1 MNPENFLI
9 QTGSASDLL
18 WQGTWNKSRDV
29 VSDKNLKNHI
39 DYMGDLDLFPA
50 AGATHN
56 VTVSTTTDTTAA
68 ITVDPSVSPSGSVY
82 TLEEGKAYT
91 FTATPS
97 SKEYVFDNWT
107 YGELHSDWVQTD
119 GNKVTVTIPAGQ
131 TLTSPTIIANFK
143 SNEYSLTVN
152 GDNGTVSVEDSEGS
166 PASAIGN
173 VYTVYGGETY
183 TLSATAG
190 TGYKFSNWASSEITS
205 VNSQSTNP
213 ITFTMPTNNAAV
225 TANFTQK
232 TEPSITGQPS
242 EYDKYKNQDITYT
255 FDPGDYT
262 FEGIE
267 GLTES
272 THYTVSGNTVTILAT
287 YLNTLTTG
295 EKKTFT
301 FNFSESKTVTSN
313 ELTISNSATATTE
326 ISKVSDPTD
335 MDYTYPETLNLDGLE
350 FTMTTKQPGETDQVK
365 KYKFEGTDWKTDEG
379 YSDPATDS
387 ITLKFDTTD
396 ATQGMVMKQAQN
408 GAAITI
414 AKDGATSAT
423 TGTFTVNK
431 KAITI
436 TSNLVANSVTKTYDG
451 DNTVDGLDTVK
462 NSLSVNGAENGDS
475 LSVDTITAEYNDK
488 TAGSHKTINVS
499 GIAIS
504 GTNTG
509 EYSFSTTLAIENA
522 GQIDKKNLTVTGV
535 TVPAAKQFETVESK
549 TVNDSS
555 DFTTNDKVSGDNVTL
570 TYNYQY
576 SSTAVAGNNT
586 INVTVTPVSLGGAD
600 GENYQ
605 LNTSPIAVKGT
616 VTADTLTDISLS
628 VTDTEYVHGE
638 TIDGSQI
645 AVTLNYTTA
654 GQKTYTGI
662 DAITGAGIE
671 LKWTDDLATEVTDEQ
686 VVRYDTFAG
695 KGIKASF
702 GGKEDTQA
710 ITVTQKELI
719 PTIGGSNVDKT
730 YDQNNIVTDTSNI
743 TVTINDGDKVGSDVV
758 SIDTDG
764 ISATYPDENADT
776 SAQNLTVTG
785 YTLAGYNAGCYTLGE
800 ATGNATGQIN
810 KKDLAITAIN
820 NIPAIGQYTQT
831 LTGSSTATQSEITS
845 DILSGDEVT
854 VSYDYE
860 YTSSQTSGTV
870 NNVNVSN
877 IEIIGGAD
885 KDNYNLTTTTLSE
898 QAGTVTAATI
908 DYIEVKT
915 QPVQTVDGTKATHGD
930 TIDLSALEITVHYV
944 GGASNDFA
952 YSTFG
957 DNNIELTWTKGG
969 AVTGSEELRYDTHN
983 GDTITVTLGDKT
995 TTTTNAFIVDQAE
1008 LTASV
1013 SKTGDITK
1021 VYDKTNALAGGDKD
1035 KITVTLNGK
1044 QATGDN
1050 VTATFEA
1057 VYADVNVNAS
1067 ETINVTNIAPTG
1079 TGAENYTV
1087 TPNTDNSLTGAITQR
1102 PLTVSITSVP
1112 SIFDGDPAGKQLT
1125 EGVNFTV
1132 SNKVSGDDVTVTVTG
1147 TYSSTTVGTDVPVT
1161 YAASITG
1168 GTSAGNYSINA
1179 APKGPNGTVLANG
1192 VKTIVINNQPNKTE
1206 YTHGD
1211 KLDLNGLEFTT
1222 TTNDNQTKKY
1232 KFENGNWVSGGEYSG
1247 DPADATGAN
1256 AVSVLYNGE
1265 VAKHDTTVVR
1275 KDVAN
1280 NSIFIT
1286 GGIATESTLDF
1297 TVNAKTLIPVISGS
1311 DIDKYYDGNANASVE
1326 AVTVAIKDQAT
1337 AVVSGDDVSINK
1349 ISAEY
1354 PDENKDDLTVNLTV
1368 NYELTGTHKDCYTL
1382 GTAEGNATGKINA
1395 KVVTI
1400 NSISVPSIYV
1410 GATDLTVEVKQWGLA
1425 DDDDLLLMANAG
1437 VTLNGVTATY
1447 PDANAAGEKTVI
1459 IKFDVEGNDKGNFT
1473 FATDPAEIKGE
1484 VKNNTMESF
1493 VVKTEPNMTY
1503 EYGDWFDFIGTV
1515 IEVTYTDGSKKEFT
1529 YDAGKDE
1536 FVNGSEELE
1545 YTAAL
1550 KDKEGN
1556 TETINVDDQ
1565 VDIADAGKTIE
1576 FTVTGIT
1583 NSTAQTT
1590 GTMTVNKKKINEI
1603 HISATGETTK
1613 DYDATAAV
1621 NGTFAYTTPNVVG
1634 SDNVSF
1640 TGVTYVYAN
1649 KNAGEDIAI
1658 TFNTDNI
1665 AVSNDKYELADTVT
1679 YKYYQDGAEQAGGLT
1694 GDITKRTVNITGI
1707 TAGTTTVGNAGKVQA
1722 TATIGTEEDKTAML
1736 TDGIVV
1742 SVFVTYA
1749 DEDVTA
1755 VGTPD
1760 VDVSYEVTLDPNS
1773 AKDNYNFVLE
1783 SLAVSG
1789 NVTDNKITGLEIV
1802 KEPAKTQYEYGEKLD
1817 LTGVEVKVTY
1827 NDDPDNTETFV
1838 FDGTKWAVG
1847 GVEKPF
1853 PVDITWNSDETNTPL
1868 DITNTTVTKTDSIKF
1883 TAQDNVS
1890 VTTVTDVTGEITVGN
1905 AQLTV
1910 VAEGSAVKVYDG
1922 TTAVLDDENN
1932 TITFKVTDKNGNV
1945 VSGVE
1950 VLADAVYASKD
1961 AGEVQ
1966 ITFSNIRFADET
1978 NSSKYTLPTEI
1989 ASITGT
1995 INKRLL
2001 TLESITVPSVKKGA
2015 SATVTATNSTS
2026 FKLADTSLEVIAG
2039 DTVKISYTA
2048 AYSSTA
2054 TTGNNIAAT
2063 IDNTTLAITADDNAV
2078 KNYELAPFTGTAT
2091 GTVSSGG
2098 SSGGGGGGG
2107 LAISISITKLNDETN
2122 EYEVV
2127 KDDLEGVVGD
2137 KITLGYEFSSN
2148 PANKEVEWLT
2158 SDEKIATVDEN
2169 GVVTF
2174 VGEGEVEITV
2184 RRKTSTSTKDTVT
2197 IKVTQPEAT
2206 PTPEVTPEPTER
2218 PSLVDKEILSP
2229 YIVGYEDG
2237 AFGPERTISREE
2249 VAAIFARL
2257 LVNKIN
2263 MDENYEVSFS
2273 DIPDTAWSKNYIGF
2287 LEDFG
2292 ILNGYEDGTYRPYNS
2307 ITRAEMAVIIAKV
2320 EGYDVSGT
2328 DMTTKFSDV
2337 DSGYDSWATQSIKVL
2352 TEDGVIEGYEDGTF
2366 RPGNGIT
2373 RAETVSMINR
2383 ILDAMEVEEI
2393 KVRPTDVTDAHWAYE
2408 DIIKAMNDR
2417 VLKDVAISNSPN
2429 GETEEN

>member
-1 MNPENFLI
+1 MSKRKYKKIVSVALSMIMLLSALVLPEGVFAKDTLYPDADVYS
-9 QTGSASDLL
+9 T
-18 WQGTWNKSRDV
+18 SRADI
-29 VSDKNLKNHI
+29 SFE
-39 DYMGDLDLFPA
+39 YMGTTSAVPGAGLPTLSDISDFKWTPNSYVWVGVYVENMTRLRDMLDTDGLNSMVLSLLYDETYFTWDNSYAAQSFNRINGQVPGSTPIYPVTDWGYNVPHYVTAGATIEFPGYKELPEWVAFYPVSIPEDRYENLNVAKNTITYDNSQVGDDAQKMFSGSYLTDDKTLVAMFPLKMNNVAAPEAGTVVLEGVFNSSTFTIGSGTKPYLFVRDPANDATINLRNKFNIVNNVVDLFPA
-50 AGATHN
+50 AGATHD
-56 VTVSTTTDTTAA
+56 VTVSKTTDTAA
-68 ITVDPSVSPSGSVY
+68 TITVDPSVSPVGDAY
-82 TLEEGKAYT
+82 TLEEGKSYT

-97 SKEYVFDNWT
+97 SKKYAFDNWSYT
-107 YGELHSDWVQTD
+107 EIQESWVSKT
-119 GNKVTVTIPAGQ
+119 GNQITITIPKGQ
-131 TLTSPTIIANFK
+131 TLTSPTLTANFK
-143 SNEYSLTVN
+143 SNEYDLTVN
-152 GDNGTVSVEDSEGS
+152 GDNGTVSVEDGEGS
-166 PASAIGN
+166 PVSGSDN
-173 VYTVYGGETY
+173 VYKLYGGETY

-190 TGYKFSNWASSEITS
+190 TGYKFSNWTSSEITS

-213 ITFTMPTNNAAV
+213 ITFTMPTNDATV
-225 TANFTQK
+225 TANFIAK
-232 TEPSITGQPS
+232 TAPTISGAGTFDKNGGSDVTLTYSGDYVLSGITGLTQ
-242 EYDKYKNQDITYT
+242 EN
-255 FDPGDYT
+255 DYT
-262 FEGIE
+262 VADNTITIKADYLKKQNTGAHELTFEFTG
-267 GLTES
+267 
-272 THYTVSGNTVTILAT
+272 Y
-287 YLNTLTTG
+287 TG
-295 EKKTFT
+295 EAVKHTI
-301 FNFSESKTVTSN
+301 
-313 ELTISNSATATTE
+313 TISNSAQATTE

-335 MDYTYPETLNLDGLE
+335 MDYTYPETLDLDGLE
-350 FTMTTKQPGETDQVK
+350 FTMTTKQSGETDQVK
-365 KYKFEGTDWKTDEG
+365 KYKFEGTAWKTDEG

-408 GAAITI
+408 GKAITI

-451 DNTVDGLDTVK
+451 DNTVDGLDAVKTSLTV
-462 NSLSVNGAENGDS
+462 NDAVGSDNI
-475 LSVDTITAEYNDK
+475 SVDTNDVNATYNDEN
-488 TAGSHKTINVS
+488 AADNKTINVT

-504 GTNTG
+504 GTNTD
-509 EYSFSTTLAIENA
+509 EYTF
-522 GQIDKKNLTVTGV
+522 
-535 TVPAAKQFETVESK
+535 
-549 TVNDSS
+549 
-555 DFTTNDKVSGDNVTL
+555 
-570 TYNYQY
+570 
-576 SSTAVAGNNT
+576 SST
-586 INVTVTPVSLGGAD
+586 L
-600 GENYQ
+600 
-605 LNTSPIAVKGT
+605 
-616 VTADTLTDISLS
+616 DI
-628 VTDTEYVHGE
+628 E
-638 TIDGSQI
+638 
-645 AVTLNYTTA
+645 
-654 GQKTYTGI
+654 
-662 DAITGAGIE
+662 DA
-671 LKWTDDLATEVTDEQ
+671 
-686 VVRYDTFAG
+686 
-695 KGIKASF
+695 
-702 GGKEDTQA
+702 
-710 ITVTQKELI
+710 
-719 PTIGGSNVDKT
+719 
-730 YDQNNIVTDTSNI
+730 
-743 TVTINDGDKVGSDVV
+743 
-758 SIDTDG
+758 
-764 ISATYPDENADT
+764 
-776 SAQNLTVTG
+776 
-785 YTLAGYNAGCYTLGE
+785 
-800 ATGNATGQIN
+800 GQIN
-810 KKDLAITAIN
+810 KKNLEITAIN
-820 NIPAIGQYTQT
+820 NIPAINQYTET
-831 LTGSSTATQSEITS
+831 LTGNSTATQAQFTS
-845 DILSGDEVT
+845 TDVVSGDEVT

-860 YTSSQTSGTV
+860 YTSSQTSGAV
-870 NNVNVSN
+870 NNVNVTN
-877 IEIIGGAD
+877 ITITGGAD
-885 KDNYNLTTTTLSE
+885 QNNYNLTTQTLSD
-898 QAGTVTAATI
+898 QAGTVNAATI
-908 DYIEVKT
+908 ASIEVT
-915 QPVQTVDGTKATHGD
+915 GQPAQTVDGTKATHGD
-930 TIDLSALEITVHYV
+930 TINLSQLAVTVHYE
-944 GGASNDFA
+944 GGATNVFTGIDA
-952 YSTFG
+952 ITG
-957 DNNIELTWTKGG
+957 AGITLTWTNGG
-969 AVTGSEELRYDTHN
+969 AVTGSEELRRDTHN
-983 GDTITVTLGDKT
+983 EKTITATLNDDKT
-995 TTTTNAFIVDQAE
+995 ATTDAFIVDKAV
-1008 LTASV
+1008 LTPSV

-1050 VTATFEA
+1050 VTATFDAE
-1057 VYADVNVNAS
+1057 YAGVDVNAS
-1067 ETINVTNIAPTG
+1067 ETINITNIAPTDE
-1079 TGAENYTV
+1079 ENYTV
-1087 TPNTDNSLTGAITQR
+1087 TPNTDNSLTGAITQK
-1102 PLTVSITSVP
+1102 PLTVTLNSENKIP
-1112 SIFDGDPAGKQLT
+1112 SIFQGDSNLDVTLT
-1125 EGVNFTV
+1125 ETTHFTV
-1132 SNKVSGDDVTVTVTG
+1132 EGKVSGDDVTVAVTG
-1147 TYSSTTVGTDVPVT
+1147 TYESSDDKGDNIKVT
-1161 YAASITG
+1161 LNATKSGMAAD
-1168 GTSAGNYSINA
+1168 NYSLNLVSTETT
-1179 APKGPNGTVLANG
+1179 GTVLANG
-1192 VKTIVINNQPNKTE
+1192 VKTIVIKKQPNKTE

-1222 TTNDNQTKKY
+1222 TTNGGEEKQY
-1232 KFENGNWVSGGEYSG
+1232 KFYNDAWVSDGTYDG
-1247 DPADATGAN
+1247 DPN
-1256 AVSVLYNGE
+1256 ASTDENEVSVLYNGNDA
-1265 VAKHDTTVVR
+1265 VSGTTVVR
-1275 KDVAN
+1275 KDTAN
-1280 NSIFIT
+1280 NSIIIT
-1286 GGIATESTLDF
+1286 GAAATESVAL
-1297 TVNAKTLIPVISGS
+1297 TVNAKELIPQISGS
-1311 DIDKYYDGNANASVE
+1311 DIDKPYDGNANASE
-1326 AVTVAIKDQAT
+1326 FAVTAVIKDKDT
-1337 AVVSGDDVSINK
+1337 EVVTDDDVSINVV
-1349 ISAEY
+1349 SAVY
-1354 PDENKDDLTVNLTV
+1354 PDKDKDDAPVNLTV
-1368 NYELTGTHKDCYTL
+1368 DYELTGTHASCYTL

-1400 NSISVPSIYV
+1400 NSISVPPIYV
-1410 GATDLTVEVKQWGLA
+1410 GAADLTVDVTQWGLA
-1425 DDDDLLLMANAG
+1425 DDNDLKLMANAG

-1447 PDANAAGEKTVI
+1447 PDSSAVATPNVT
-1459 IKFDVEGNDKGNFT
+1459 IKFDVRGNDKGNFT
-1473 FATDPAEIKGE
+1473 FATDPAAVTGE
-1484 VKNNTMESF
+1484 VKDNSMESF

-1503 EYGDWFDFIGTV
+1503 EYGDKFDFTGTV

-1529 YDAGKDE
+1529 YDAGKNK
-1536 FVNGSEELE
+1536 FVNGSEELD
-1545 YTAAL
+1545 YTAKVTGDTDNIDLA
-1550 KDKEGN
+1550 
-1556 TETINVDDQ
+1556 TSIVDTT
-1565 VDIADAGKTIE
+1565 DAGKTIE
-1576 FTVTGIT
+1576 FTVTGIN

-1613 DYDATAAV
+1613 VYDATAAV
-1621 NGTFAYTTPNVVG
+1621 NGTFAFEAPNVVG
-1634 SDNVSF
+1634 SDDVSF

-1649 KNAGEDIAI
+1649 KNVGEDIAI

-1760 VDVSYEVTLDPNS
+1760 VDVSYEVTLDPNT

-1783 SLAVSG
+1783 SSVVSG

-1838 FDGTKWAVG
+1838 FDGTNWTVG
-1847 GVEKPF
+1847 GVEKTF

-1922 TTAVLDDENN
+1922 TTAVLDDDKN

-1966 ITFSNIRFADET
+1966 ITFSNIRFADDT
-1978 NSSKYTLPTEI
+1978 NNGKYTLPTEI
-1989 ASITGT
+1989 APITGT
-1995 INKRLL
+1995 INKRQL
-2001 TLESITVPSVKKGA
+2001 TIGTITVPSVKKGA

-2026 FKLADTSLEVIAG
+2026 FKLADTSLPIVEIDG
-2039 DTVKISYTA
+2039 KKDTVKISYTA
-2048 AYSSTA
+2048 TYSSTS
-2054 TTGNNIAAT
+2054 TTGSNIAAT

-2078 KNYELAPFTGTAT
+2078 KNYEIAPFTGTAT

-2137 KITLGYEFSSN
+2137 KMTLGYEFSSN

-2184 RRKTSTSTKDTVT
+2184 RRKASTSTKDTVT

-2257 LVNKIN
+2257 LVNKID

-2383 ILDAMEVEEI
+2383 ILDAMEVEDI

>member
-1 MNPENFLI
+1 MVQLPIFATDMAETSEQRGKISMVYLGTKERSEEEGYGPVLTDPQPLPDTSKWEVGQDFWVGIVASDFATMDSSAANGSDGLTSHLSEANNMFGNGGIFSMTAGIEYASKYIEPQVHDDYVGMESEGATIGYFLNNGIMSNLPCYQGKSYSWANVFENVSISDNANREPNGILPANEPKVTYAVT
-9 QTGSASDLL
+9 QYTGSSLSQKFFGLKTAINDETEVYMIVLKFTVKEVPPAGTKVIAAALNPGQMVIETGKSDTPI
-18 WQGTWNKSRDV
+18 WGAQWMADRTEIPDE
-29 VSDKNLKNHI
+29 NLKSHF

-56 VTVSTTTDTTAA
+56 VTVSKTTDIAA
-68 ITVDPSVSPSGSVY
+68 TITVDPSVSPTGDVY
-82 TLEEGKAYT
+82 ALEEGKSYT

-97 SKEYVFDNWT
+97 SKEYAFDNWSYT
-107 YGELHSDWVQTD
+107 EIQESWVSKT
-119 GNKVTVTIPAGQ
+119 GNQITITIPTGQ
-131 TLTSPTIIANFK
+131 KLTSPTLTANFK
-143 SNEYSLTVN
+143 SNEYDLTVN
-152 GDNGTVSVEDSEGS
+152 GANGTISVEDSEGS
-166 PASAIGN
+166 PASASGN
-173 VYTVYGGETY
+173 VYKLYGGETY
-183 TLSATAG
+183 TLSATASA
-190 TGYKFSNWASSEITS
+190 GYKFSNWTSSDLTLSPDNNTAE
-205 VNSQSTNP
+205 V
-213 ITFTMPTNNAAV
+213 TFTMPEKDAAV
-225 TANFTQK
+225 TANFIAK
-232 TEPSITGQPS
+232 TAPTISGADTFDKNGGTDIELTYSGDYVLSGITG
-242 EYDKYKNQDITYT
+242 
-255 FDPGDYT
+255 
-262 FEGIE
+262 
-267 GLTES
+267 LTQEND
-272 THYTVSGNTVTILAT
+272 YTVSGNTITIKAD
-287 YLNTLTTG
+287 YL
-295 EKKTFT
+295 KKQPVGDCELTFT
-301 FNFSESKTVTSN
+301 FADYTAAEVKHTI
-313 ELTISNSATATTE
+313 TISNTAQATTE

-335 MDYTYPETLNLDGLE
+335 MEYTYPETLNLDGLE
-350 FTMTTKQPGETDQVK
+350 FTVTTQQPGETDVVK
-365 KYKFEGTDWKTDEG
+365 SYKYDGGWKTDDG
-379 YSDPATDS
+379 YAGDPGFAG
-387 ITLKFDTTD
+387 ITLKFNNTDTTT
-396 ATQGMVMKQAQN
+396 AIHNVTVMKQALN
-408 GAAITI
+408 GKAITI

-423 TGTFTVNK
+423 TGQFTVNK

-436 TSNLVANSVTKTYDG
+436 TSNLGANSVTKTYDG
-451 DNTVDGLDTVK
+451 NTTIADTTAIK

-488 TAGSHKTINVS
+488 TAGSNKTINVKD
-499 GIAIS
+499 IVIS
-504 GTNTG
+504 GEDKD

-522 GQIDKKNLTVTGV
+522 GK
-535 TVPAAKQFETVESK
+535 
-549 TVNDSS
+549 
-555 DFTTNDKVSGDNVTL
+555 
-570 TYNYQY
+570 
-576 SSTAVAGNNT
+576 
-586 INVTVTPVSLGGAD
+586 
-600 GENYQ
+600 
-605 LNTSPIAVKGT
+605 
-616 VTADTLTDISLS
+616 
-628 VTDTEYVHGE
+628 
-638 TIDGSQI
+638 
-645 AVTLNYTTA
+645 
-654 GQKTYTGI
+654 
-662 DAITGAGIE
+662 IT
-671 LKWTDDLATEVTDEQ
+671 
-686 VVRYDTFAG
+686 
-695 KGIKASF
+695 
-702 GGKEDTQA
+702 
-710 ITVTQKELI
+710 
-719 PTIGGSNVDKT
+719 
-730 YDQNNIVTDTSNI
+730 
-743 TVTINDGDKVGSDVV
+743 
-758 SIDTDG
+758 
-764 ISATYPDENADT
+764 
-776 SAQNLTVTG
+776 
-785 YTLAGYNAGCYTLGE
+785 
-800 ATGNATGQIN
+800 
-810 KKDLAITAIN
+810 KKDLAIKAIN
-820 NIPAIGQYTQT
+820 NIPAIDQYTQT
-831 LTGSSTATQSEITS
+831 LTGNSTATQAQFTS
-845 DILSGDEVT
+845 TDVVSGDEVT
-854 VSYDYE
+854 VSYNYE
-860 YTSSQTSGTV
+860 YTSSQTSGAV
-870 NNVNVSN
+870 NNVNVTN
-877 IEIIGGAD
+877 ITVTGGAD
-885 KDNYNLTTTTLSE
+885 KDNYNLTTAELSN
-898 QAGTVTAATI
+898 QAGTVNAATI
-908 DYIEVKT
+908 ASIEVKT

-930 TIDLSALEITVHYV
+930 AIDLSQLAVTVHYE
-944 GGASNDFA
+944 GGATNVFTGINDITGA
-952 YSTFG
+952 G
-957 DNNIELTWTKGG
+957 IALTWTDGG
-969 AVTGSEELRYDTHN
+969 AVTGSEELRHDTHN
-983 GDTITVTLGDKT
+983 GKTITAKLNDKT
-995 TTTTNAFIVDQAE
+995 ATTDAFIVDKAT
-1008 LTASV
+1008 LTPSV
-1013 SKTGDITK
+1013 SKTDDITK
-1021 VYDKTNALAGGDKD
+1021 EYDKTKALAGGDKD
-1035 KITVTLNGK
+1035 KITVTLNGN
-1044 QATGDN
+1044 QVTGDN
-1050 VTATFEA
+1050 VTATFDA
-1057 VYADVNVNAS
+1057 VYAGVNVNAS
-1067 ETINVTNIAPTG
+1067 ETINITNIAPTG
-1079 TGAENYTV
+1079 TGADNYTV

-1102 PLTVSITSVP
+1102 PLTVTINSVP
-1112 SIFDGDPAGKQLT
+1112 SIFDGDSTSVTLT
-1125 EGVNFTV
+1125 ETTNFTV
-1132 SNKVSGDDVTVTVTG
+1132 SNKIDGDDVTVTVTG
-1147 TYSSTTVGTDVPVT
+1147 TYSSNSQGTDVPVT

-1168 GTSAGNYSINA
+1168 GAQQGNYSVEA
-1179 APKGPNGTVLANG
+1179 APTGPKGTVLANG

-1222 TTNDNQTKKY
+1222 TTNGGETKKY
-1232 KFENGNWVSGGEYSG
+1232 KFESGSWVSNGTYSG
-1247 DPADATGAN
+1247 DPNLSTDEN
-1256 AVSVLYNGE
+1256 EVSVQYNGSD
-1265 VAKHDTTVVR
+1265 VGHNTTVVR
-1275 KDVAN
+1275 KDTAN
-1280 NSIFIT
+1280 NSIIIT
-1286 GGIATESTLDF
+1286 GAAATESVAL
-1297 TVNAKTLIPVISGS
+1297 TVNAKELIPQISGS
-1311 DIDKYYDGNANASVE
+1311 DIDKPYDGNANASVE

-1354 PDENKDDLTVNLTV
+1354 PDADKDDASVNLTV
-1368 NYELTGTHKDCYTL
+1368 ECGLTGTHASCYTL

-1400 NSISVPSIYV
+1400 NSISVPPIYV
-1410 GATDLTVEVKQWGLA
+1410 GAAELTVGVTQWGLA

-1437 VTLNGVTATY
+1437 VTLNKVTATY
-1447 PDANAAGEKTVI
+1447 PNSSAVGKPNVNI
-1459 IKFDVEGNDKGNFT
+1459 NFDVTGNDAGNFT
-1473 FATDPAEIKGE
+1473 FATDPATVTGE
-1484 VKNNTMESF
+1484 VKVNAMESF
-1493 VVKTEPNMTY
+1493 VVKTDPSMTY
-1503 EYGDWFDFIGTV
+1503 EYGDKFDFTGTV

-1529 YDAGKDE
+1529 YDADKNK
-1536 FVNGSEELE
+1536 FVNGSEELD
-1545 YTAAL
+1545 YTAKVTGDTDNIDLA
-1550 KDKEGN
+1550 
-1556 TETINVDDQ
+1556 TST
-1565 VDIADAGKTIE
+1565 VDIADATKTVE

-1583 NSTAQTT
+1583 DSTAQTT

-1613 DYDATAAV
+1613 VYDATAAV

-1634 SDNVSF
+1634 SDDVSF
-1640 TGVTYVYAN
+1640 TGVTYVYSN
-1649 KNAGEDIAI
+1649 KSVGEDIAI

-1707 TAGTTTVGNAGKVQA
+1707 TAGSTTVGNAGKVQA

-1760 VDVSYEVTLDPNS
+1760 VDVSYEVTLDPNT
-1773 AKDNYNFVLE
+1773 AQANYKFVLE
-1783 SLAVSG
+1783 SLVVSG

-1802 KEPAKTQYEYGEKLD
+1802 KEPVKTQYEYGEKLD

-1827 NDDPDNTETFV
+1827 NDDEDNTETFV
-1838 FDGTKWAVG
+1838 FDGTKWTSG
-1847 GVEKPF
+1847 GVEKVF

-1883 TAQDNVS
+1883 TAQENVS

-1922 TTAVLDDENN
+1922 TTAVLDDDKN

-1945 VSGVE
+1945 VADAE

-1978 NSSKYTLPTEI
+1978 NSGKYTLPTEI
-1989 ASITGT
+1989 APITGT

-2026 FKLADTSLEVIAG
+2026 FKLADTSLPIVEIDG
-2039 DTVKISYTA
+2039 KKDTVKISYTA
-2048 AYSSTA
+2048 TYSSTS
-2054 TTGNNIAAT
+2054 TTGSNIAAT

-2078 KNYELAPFTGTAT
+2078 KNYEIAPFTGTAS
-2091 GTVSSGG
+2091 GTVTSGG

-2127 KDDLEGVVGD
+2127 KDDLEGIVGD
-2137 KITLGYEFSSN
+2137 KMTLGYEFSSN

-2257 LVNKIN
+2257 LVNKID

-2337 DSGYDSWATQSIKVL
+2337 DSGYDSWATQAIKVL

-2393 KVRPTDVTDAHWAYE
+2393 KVRPTDVTDAHWAYD

-2417 VLKDVAISNSPN
+2417 ILKDVAISNSPD
-2429 GETEEN
+2429 ESSEEN

>member
-1 MNPENFLI
+1 MKKCKLKKIISVTLSLIMLLSMVVIPNNTFAADTMYPEADAYSETRADISFEYLGTSPAGTIPLMATDLPTNNDVSQFKWEQSGYVWVGVYFSYMDQLKDMFAKGMQSMVLTLAYDPTYFTTNQANVLGGFAFVNGQKTFQNPSIVATYPWEDIGMFDANYVVSYAENTVANMMDSPTGSDKEGLYPMAIANNSNFRDFKMANATITWNDQKYGGSTDRMYEASDYASDQPTRDENKQLVAVFPLQMVGDTKPTAGSKVLEGLLATTYFTMNFEGGQGYQFVRNPETSQANNLR
-9 QTGSASDLL
+9 
-18 WQGTWNKSRDV
+18 NKFNV
-29 VSDKNLKNHI
+29 VKTLV
-39 DYMGDLDLFPA
+39 DLFPA
-50 AGATHN
+50 AGATHD
-56 VTVSTTTDTTAA
+56 VTVSKTTDIAA
-68 ITVDPSVSPSGSVY
+68 TITVDPSVSPVGDAY
-82 TLEEGKAYT
+82 TLEEGKSYT

-190 TGYKFSNWASSEITS
+190 TGYKFSNWTSSDLTLSPDNNTAE
-205 VNSQSTNP
+205 V
-213 ITFTMPTNNAAV
+213 TFTMPEKASEV
-225 TANFTQK
+225 TANFTPK
-232 TEPSITGQPS
+232 TAPTISGAGTFDKNGGTDIALTYSGDYVLSGITG
-242 EYDKYKNQDITYT
+242 
-255 FDPGDYT
+255 
-262 FEGIE
+262 
-267 GLTES
+267 LTPK
-272 THYTVSGNTVTILAT
+272 TDYTVSGNTITIKAD
-287 YLNTLTTG
+287 YLKKQNTGAHELTFEFTGYTG
-295 EKKTFT
+295 EA
-301 FNFSESKTVTSN
+301 VTHTI
-313 ELTISNSATATTE
+313 TISNSATATIE
-326 ISKVSDPTD
+326 IGNVTNPTKRE
-335 MDYTYPETLNLDGLE
+335 YTYPETLNLDGLE
-350 FTMTTKQPGETDQVK
+350 FTMTTKQTGETDQVK
-365 KYKFEGTDWKTDEG
+365 KYKFEGTDWKTGDG
-379 YSDPATDS
+379 YAGNPADDV
-387 ITLKFDTTD
+387 ITLKFNDTDTTV
-396 ATQGMVMKQAQN
+396 ATHGVTVMKQAQN
-408 GAAITI
+408 GKAITI
-414 AKDGATSAT
+414 AKDGATPAT
-423 TGTFTVNK
+423 TGTFTVHK

-436 TSNLVANSVTKTYDG
+436 TSNLSANIVTKTYDG
-451 DNTVDGLDTVK
+451 NTTIADTAAIK
-462 NSLSVNGAENGDS
+462 NSLSVNGAVGSDNISVGTNGVNATYNNEN
-475 LSVDTITAEYNDK
+475 AADK
-488 TAGSHKTINVS
+488 KTINVT

-504 GTNTG
+504 GTNTD
-509 EYSFSTTLAIENA
+509 EYTFNSTLNIENA
-522 GQIDKKNLTVTGV
+522 GQITKKNLTVTGV

-576 SSTAVAGNNT
+576 SSTDVAGSN
-586 INVTVTPVSLGGAD
+586 IDVTVTPVSLGGAD

-605 LNTSPIAVKGT
+605 LNTSPITVK
-616 VTADTLTDISLS
+616 
-628 VTDTEYVHGE
+628 
-638 TIDGSQI
+638 
-645 AVTLNYTTA
+645 
-654 GQKTYTGI
+654 
-662 DAITGAGIE
+662 
-671 LKWTDDLATEVTDEQ
+671 
-686 VVRYDTFAG
+686 
-695 KGIKASF
+695 
-702 GGKEDTQA
+702 
-710 ITVTQKELI
+710 
-719 PTIGGSNVDKT
+719 
-730 YDQNNIVTDTSNI
+730 
-743 TVTINDGDKVGSDVV
+743 
-758 SIDTDG
+758 
-764 ISATYPDENADT
+764 
-776 SAQNLTVTG
+776 
-785 YTLAGYNAGCYTLGE
+785 
-800 ATGNATGQIN
+800 
-810 KKDLAITAIN
+810 
-820 NIPAIGQYTQT
+820 
-831 LTGSSTATQSEITS
+831 
-845 DILSGDEVT
+845 
-854 VSYDYE
+854 
-860 YTSSQTSGTV
+860 
-870 NNVNVSN
+870 
-877 IEIIGGAD
+877 
-885 KDNYNLTTTTLSE
+885 
-898 QAGTVTAATI
+898 GTVTAATI
-908 DYIEVKT
+908 ASIEVTGQPT
-915 QPVQTVDGTKATHGD
+915 QTATKATHGD
-930 TIDLSALEITVHYV
+930 TIDLSQLAVTVHYV
-944 GGASNDFA
+944 GGASNVFTGINDITGA
-952 YSTFG
+952 GIT
-957 DNNIELTWTKGG
+957 LTWTNGG
-969 AVTGSEELRYDTHN
+969 AVTGSEELRHDTHN
-983 GDTITVTLGDKT
+983 GKTITATLNDKT
-995 TTTTNAFIVDQAE
+995 ATTDAFIVDKAV
-1008 LTASV
+1008 LTPSV

-1021 VYDKTNALAGGDKD
+1021 VYDNTNTVPDEEKA
-1035 KITVTLNGK
+1035 KITVTFDDIK
-1044 QATGDN
+1044 GDDS
-1050 VTATFEA
+1050 VTATFDA
-1057 VYADVNVNAS
+1057 VYAGVNVNAS
-1067 ETINVTNIAPTG
+1067 ETINITNIAPSG
-1079 TGAENYTV
+1079 TDAENYTV
-1087 TPNTDNSLTGAITQR
+1087 TSDTDDSLTGAIKQR
-1102 PLTVSITSVP
+1102 PLTVNITSVP
-1112 SIFDGDPAGKQLT
+1112 SIFEGDEKAVTLT
-1125 EGVNFTV
+1125 ETTNFTV
-1132 SNKVSGDDVTVTVTG
+1132 SNKIDGDDVTVTVTG
-1147 TYSSTTVGTDVPVT
+1147 TYSSNSQGTDVPVT

-1168 GTSAGNYSINA
+1168 GTSAGNYSVNA
-1179 APKGPNGTVLANG
+1179 TPTGPNGTVLANG

-1222 TTNDNQTKKY
+1222 TTNGGDEKKY
-1232 KFENGNWVSGGEYSG
+1232 KFDNGAWVSDGTYDG
-1247 DPADATGAN
+1247 DPN
-1256 AVSVLYNGE
+1256 ASTDENEVSVQYNGSDVE
-1265 VAKHDTTVVR
+1265 HNTTVVR
-1275 KDVAN
+1275 KDTAN
-1280 NSIFIT
+1280 NSIIIT
-1286 GGIATESTLDF
+1286 GAAATESVAL
-1297 TVNAKTLIPVISGS
+1297 TVNAKELIPQISGS
-1311 DIDKYYDGNANASVE
+1311 DIDKPYDGNVNASVE
-1326 AVTVAIKDQAT
+1326 AVTAVIKDKDT
-1337 AVVSGDDVSINK
+1337 EVVTGDDVSINVV
-1349 ISAEY
+1349 SAVY
-1354 PDENKDDLTVNLTV
+1354 PDKDKDDASVNLTV
-1368 NYELTGTHKDCYTL
+1368 ECGLTGTHASCYTL
-1382 GTAEGNATGKINA
+1382 GTAKGNATGKIDA

-1400 NSISVPSIYV
+1400 TELQFDPVYV
-1410 GATDLTVEVKQWGLA
+1410 GATGDDLTVDVHYGYKN
-1425 DDDDLLLMANAG
+1425 DDDFTLMAGAG
-1437 VTLNGVTATY
+1437 VELIGVTATY
-1447 PDANAAGEKTVI
+1447 PDANTAGEKTVNI
-1459 IKFDVEGNDKGNFT
+1459 SFDVTGNDKGNFT
-1473 FATDPAEIKGE
+1473 FATDPATVTGE
-1484 VKNNTMESF
+1484 VKDNSMESF

-1536 FVNGSEELE
+1536 FVNGGEELE

-1613 DYDATAAV
+1613 VYDATAAV
-1621 NGTFAYTTPNVVG
+1621 NGTFAFEASNVVG
-1634 SDNVSF
+1634 SDDVSF
-1640 TGVTYVYAN
+1640 TGITYVYAN
-1649 KNAGEDIAI
+1649 KNVGEDIAI
-1658 TFNTDNI
+1658 TFDTSKI
-1665 AVSNDKYELADTVT
+1665 AVGNGSDKYELADTVT

-1694 GDITKRTVNITGI
+1694 GDITVRTVNITGI
-1707 TAGTTTVGNAGKVQA
+1707 TAGTTTIGNAGKVQA

-1760 VDVSYEVTLDPNS
+1760 VDVSYEVTLDPNT

-1783 SLAVSG
+1783 SLAVKG

-1802 KEPAKTQYEYGEKLD
+1802 KEPTKTQYEYGEKLD

-1827 NDDPDNTETFV
+1827 NDDENNTETFV
-1838 FDGTKWAVG
+1838 FDGTKWTVD

-1883 TAQDNVS
+1883 TAQENVS
-1890 VTTVTDVTGEITVGN
+1890 VTTVTAVTGEITVGN

-1910 VAEGSAVKVYDG
+1910 TAEGTAVKVYDG
-1922 TTAVLDDENN
+1922 TTAVLDDDKN

-1966 ITFSNIRFADET
+1966 ITFSNIRFADDT
-1978 NSSKYTLPTEI
+1978 NNGKYTLPTEI
-1989 ASITGT
+1989 APINGT
-1995 INKRLL
+1995 INKRQL
-2001 TLESITVPSVKKGA
+2001 TIGTITVPSVKKGA

-2026 FKLADTSLEVIAG
+2026 FKLADTSLPIVEIDG
-2039 DTVKISYTA
+2039 KKDTVKISYTA
-2048 AYSSTA
+2048 TYSSTA
-2054 TTGNNIAAT
+2054 TTGSNIAAT

-2257 LVNKIN
+2257 LVNKID

-2328 DMTTKFSDV
+2328 DMTTKFSDI